1 MFCLQ
6 FFFTSPLACDLSGL
20 PVVYNEEE
28 ELKLERKFRN
38 SKLKQRSRKQREH
51 RRQNAA
57 SAKQELEKTVGSNV
71 ESEEPG
77 SASSST
83 SSGVNQTSRK
93 GSPIFSLS
101 PIKSSDRKVSPKNV
115 KNLPP
120 LPKSNAGIA
129 NSDEDSSMYRS
140 NLINRTLS
148 NREFRK
154 SNQREQLELYA
165 VDG

>member
-1 MFCLQ
+1 MTSITTGKAELASYLVACSIFCVIFSYKFLGYEYDVI
-6 FFFTSPLACDLSGL
+6 CKY
-20 PVVYNEEE
+20 VV
-28 ELKLERKFRN
+28 
-38 SKLKQRSRKQREH
+38 
-51 RRQNAA
+51 
-57 SAKQELEKTVGSNV
+57 QELEKTAVSNV

-101 PIKSSDRKVSPKNV
+101 PIKSSNQKVSPKNV

-120 LPKSNAGIA
+120 LPKSKARVA
-129 NSDEDSSMYRS
+129 NYDEDSSMYRS
-140 NLINRTLS
+140 NLINRSLS
-148 NREFRK
+148 TREFRK

-165 VDG
+165 VDD